1 MTSTIEALQALYVS
15 MGGNLTDTY
24 ETIDDGAT
32 VGNLVRIPDII
43 NAIAQLKASGATSE
57 LPKVSSS
64 DNGKVLTVVS
74 GKWNKANLPE

>member
-1 MTSTIEALQALYVS
+1 MTSTIEALQALYVA

-24 ETIDDGAT
+24 ASIDDGAP
-32 VGNLVRIPDII
+32 VSNLVRIPDMI
-43 NAIAQLKASGATSE
+43 NAIASLKASGATAE

-74 GKWNKANLPE
+74 GKWTKANLPE